1 MTHRLAFVRR
11 TELVTA
17 GASIYIGLVWLH
29 PSESFSRAQT
39 FRIMGELGPETVWA
53 VAAIAVGLGLL
64 TKRALAT
71 LAFVFLWSIVAIAW
85 LVSNP
90 VAAGPAYG
98 TAAVLNAVFVYRE
111 RRRA

>member
-1 MTHRLAFVRR
+1 MSFVRR
-11 TELVTA
+11 VELVTA

-39 FRIMGELGPETVWA
+39 FRIMAELGPEPAWA
-53 VAAIAVGLGLL
+53 LAAIVVGLGLL
-64 TKRALAT
+64 TKRADAT
-71 LAFVFLWSIVAIAW
+71 LGFVFLWAIVAVAW

-111 RRRA
+111 RQRA